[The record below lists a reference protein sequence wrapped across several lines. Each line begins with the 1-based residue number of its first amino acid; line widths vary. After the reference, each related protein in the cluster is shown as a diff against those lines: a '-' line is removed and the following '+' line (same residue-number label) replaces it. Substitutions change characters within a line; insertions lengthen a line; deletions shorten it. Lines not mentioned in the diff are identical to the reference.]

1 MIPALKI
8 TLAALFAT
16 GLALPAL
23 AQTPASITTPDR
35 LETRLGTLDFKDGAP
50 SKETVEK
57 VYDNLDFMH
66 ASEAFLDAFRGASLV
81 AARKGM
87 ISAGVEDNAVIIFSE
102 LMDAKSLFLTANADT
117 PYFISFIDLSKGPMV
132 VETPP
137 LSLGA
142 FDDMWF
148 RWVIDF
154 GLPGPDRGAGGKY
167 LLVPPGYTGDLP
179 DSGFHVAQSRTT
191 RVLLMGRSFLEN
203 NDPKPPVELIKTTLK
218 IYRYQPGGF
227 GTSIATGLDGKV
239 PLLRSPDGTLDWAF
253 LRPQPSAK
261 FIEGS
266 GRVMNTVPPNEY
278 SYFETINELVQAEPA
293 NAMDAEV
300 MGSLAAIGIV
310 KGKPFAPDARM
321 RGILTDAVKTAN
333 ATARALVFNPRESE
347 GFYYYPG
354 SAWQNSLWV
363 GGYEFETPPPQL
375 SSDGVSKPYP
385 PTGVRTLDSR
395 TAWFYY
401 ATGITPAMIMR
412 LPDIGSQYVWAFT
425 DADKNYLDGSK
436 TYKVTHLFRRLSCS
450 MAACSRPQRSA
461 PACLICWRP
470 GMGGSRSA
478 NCKVSSQTSPSHS
491 VPPSMGVT
499 APLAGAFA
507 SRPARRGPITSAWR
521 PPCPP
526 FRATSRRSRRCALSR
541 RACRKARNC

>member
-1 MIPALKI
+1 MTNRLW
-8 TLAALFAT
+8 TLAVLFAAN
-16 GLALPAL
+16 LALPSF
-23 AQTPASITTPDR
+23 AQTPASITTPDK
-35 LETRLGTLDFKDGAP
+35 LQTRLGPLEFKDGAP

-66 ASEAFLDAFRGASLV
+66 ASEAFLNAFRGASLV

-179 DSGFHVAQSRTT
+179 DSGFHVARSRTT

-203 NDPKPPVELIKTTLK
+203 NDPKPPVELIKKTLK
-218 IYRYQPGGF
+218 IYPYQSGGF

-239 PLLRSPDGTLDWAF
+239 PLLRSREGKLDWAF
-253 LRPQPSAK
+253 LRPQPRAK
-261 FIEGS
+261 FVEGS
-266 GRVMNTVPPNEY
+266 GRVMNTVPPNDY
-278 SYFETINELVQAEPA
+278 SFFGTINELVQEEPA
-293 NAMDAEV
+293 DAMDPEV

-321 RGILTDAVKTAN
+321 RGI
-333 ATARALVFNPRESE
+333 
-347 GFYYYPG
+347 
-354 SAWQNSLWV
+354 
-363 GGYEFETPPPQL
+363 
-375 SSDGVSKPYP
+375 
-385 PTGVRTLDSR
+385 
-395 TAWFYY
+395 
-401 ATGITPAMIMR
+401 
-412 LPDIGSQYVWAFT
+412 
-425 DADKNYLDGSK
+425 
-436 TYKVTHLFRRLSCS
+436 
-450 MAACSRPQRSA
+450 
-461 PACLICWRP
+461 
-470 GMGGSRSA
+470 
-478 NCKVSSQTSPSHS
+478 
-491 VPPSMGVT
+491 
-499 APLAGAFA
+499 
-507 SRPARRGPITSAWR
+507 
-521 PPCPP
+521 
-526 FRATSRRSRRCALSR
+526 
-541 RACRKARNC
+541 